1 MLGYTVAC
9 LPCIDGLLADK
20 FLNGNVITFD
30 KRNSAPLYSRE
41 FKNNPQVVLVVEIA
55 DAFKCY
61 IIASCDAEGKKVIL
75 SGNKY
80 HFLLQMKKMP
90 KGQNGT
96 KKTEKYKKLTFQ
108 IQLMD
113 LPVLCSSNIQMAKF
127 HLLLAPESHMLQDF
141 NL

>member
-1 MLGYTVAC
+1 MVEYTVAC
-9 LPCIDGLLADK
+9 LPCIDGLLEDK

-80 HFLLQMKKMP
+80 HFLLQMKKKCLKDKMAQ
-90 KGQNGT
+90 KNWEVQ
-96 KKTEKYKKLTFQ
+96 KLTFQ

-127 HLLLAPESHMLQDF
+127 HLWLAPESHMLQDF

>member
-1 MLGYTVAC
+1 MVEYTVAC

-80 HFLLQMKKMP
+80 HFLLQMKKKCLKDKMAQ
-90 KGQNGT
+90 KNWEVQ
-96 KKTEKYKKLTFQ
+96 KLTFQ

-127 HLLLAPESHMLQDF
+127 HLWLAPESHMLQDF

>member
-1 MLGYTVAC
+1 MVEYTVAC

-30 KRNSAPLYSRE
+30 KRNSAPLYRRE

-61 IIASCDAEGKKVIL
+61 IIASCDAEGKKLIL

-80 HFLLQMKKMP
+80 HFLLQMKKKCLKDKMAQKKMRSTKTHLP
-90 KGQNGT
+90 DPANGFASFVF
-96 KKTEKYKKLTFQ
+96 L
-108 IQLMD
+108 
-113 LPVLCSSNIQMAKF
+113 
-127 HLLLAPESHMLQDF
+127 
-141 NL
+141 

>member
-1 MLGYTVAC
+1 MVEYTVAC

-41 FKNNPQVVLVVEIA
+41 FKNNPQVVLVVEIT

-80 HFLLQMKKMP
+80 HFLLQMKKKCLKDKMAQ
-90 KGQNGT
+90 KNWEVQ
-96 KKTEKYKKLTFQ
+96 KLTFQ

-127 HLLLAPESHMLQDF
+127 HLWLAPESHMLQDF

>member
-1 MLGYTVAC
+1 MVGYTVAC

-61 IIASCDAEGKKVIL
+61 IIASCDAERKKVIL

-80 HFLLQMKKMP
+80 HFLLQMKK
-90 KGQNGT
+90 N
-96 KKTEKYKKLTFQ
+96 
-108 IQLMD
+108 
-113 LPVLCSSNIQMAKF
+113 A
-127 HLLLAPESHMLQDF
+127 
-141 NL
+141 